1 MQVEFHY
8 IFKLFKKKVY
18 PLLSE
23 KNNLIDKHQANEYI
37 EDWSSNF
44 FWINLSFFFFSQF
57 GPPGVWFIWRNVF
70 LFEAVEC

>member
-44 FWINLSFFFFSQF
+44 FWINLSFFFFLSLDPLECDLSGGMCF
-57 GPPGVWFIWRNVF
+57 F
-70 LFEAVEC
+70 LKL

>member
-44 FWINLSFFFFSQF
+44 FWINLSFFFF
-57 GPPGVWFIWRNVF
+57 F
-70 LFEAVEC
+70 LSLDPLECDLSGGMCFFLKL